1 MLHVT
6 SRGVT
11 NRYDFLSKVF
21 TTCGYEPHKL
31 LIPKTDLVTSEQVL
45 LESLMLEMFGAE
57 LPTWE
62 EDVEQY
68 FAEPKVAEKVTKH
81 REAESK

>member
-1 MLHVT
+1 
-6 SRGVT
+6 
-11 NRYDFLSKVF
+11 
-21 TTCGYEPHKL
+21 
-31 LIPKTDLVTSEQVL
+31 
-45 LESLMLEMFGAE
+45 MLEMFGAE

-68 FAEPKVAEKVTKH
+68 FAEPKVAEKVAKH